1 MVNQVKA
8 SHILVDSKAEALQII
23 SKLNSGEKFDKL
35 AQKHSNCPSGK
46 SGGDLGFFGKGQMVA
61 PFEQAAFNLG
71 KGQISE
77 PVKTQFGYHI
87 IKVTDTK

>member
-1 MVNQVKA
+1 MVTQVKA
-8 SHILVDSKAEALQII
+8 SHILVDSKAEAKQII
-23 SKLNSGEKFDKL
+23 DKLNSGAKFENL

-46 SGGDLGFFGKGQMVA
+46 SGGDLGFFGKGQMVK
-61 PFEQAAFNLG
+61 PFEDAAFKLG